1 PIDNTLRFPDECVR
15 HKLLD
20 VVGDLA
26 LTGCEV
32 IGHVV
37 GYRCGHHLH
46 AELAKR
52 LLEQADQTG
61 RRFDTMAQRRCA

>member
-1 PIDNTLRFPDECVR
+1 M
-15 HKLLD
+15 LD

-37 GYRCGHHLH
+37 AYRCGHQLH

-52 LLEQADQTG
+52 LLEQAEVA
-61 RRFDTMAQRRCA
+61 RAVV